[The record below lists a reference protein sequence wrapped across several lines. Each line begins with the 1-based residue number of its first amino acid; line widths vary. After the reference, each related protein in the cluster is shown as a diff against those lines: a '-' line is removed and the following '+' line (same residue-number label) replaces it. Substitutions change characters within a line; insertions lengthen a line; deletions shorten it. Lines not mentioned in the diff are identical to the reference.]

1 MKNSLKLALF
11 LAFFMLE
18 RRGALML
25 AETKKTGLWSGQ
37 AANQFNECVLYTLIY
52 TVL

>member
-25 AETKKTGLWSGQ
+25 AETKKQVCGQ
-37 AANQFNECVLYTLIY
+37 ARLQTSLMSVYCTL
-52 TVL
+52 